1 MDNVRQLEDSA
12 LLRLEIGFAT
22 LFLVILPIRYVYVA
36 KTQRSVLPPDAG
48 RFQQMAARLVHL
60 GMYAGLASIAAT
72 GLLIALVFWLGFRD
86 GLLMQLVNELY
97 EVAVNLS
104 YWLIGMHVLAAVC
117 HRLLCDGV
125 WSAMTSVWKQTPN
138 SVRDKDAR
146 WDFVDLTV
154 NRNIAAGMQE
164 IRLCT
169 VLNAQHLI
177 TNSKIVAFHLQPM
190 ESSK

>member
-22 LFLVILPIRYVYVA
+22 LFLVILPIRYVYVT
-36 KTQRSVLPPDAG
+36 KTQRSALPPDAG

-72 GLLIALVFWLGFRD
+72 GLLIALVFWLGFRN
-86 GLLMQLVNELY
+86 GLLMQVVNELY
-97 EVAVNLS
+97 GVAVNLS

-117 HRLLCDGV
+117 LRLLCDGI

-146 WDFVDLTV
+146 WDFVDLKV
-154 NRNIAAGMQE
+154 MWRMVLVEGRSYSLRHQCPY
-164 IRLCT
+164 LCR
-169 VLNAQHLI
+169 QY
-177 TNSKIVAFHLQPM
+177 Q
-190 ESSK
+190 

>member
-1 MDNVRQLEDSA
+1 
-12 LLRLEIGFAT
+12 
-22 LFLVILPIRYVYVA
+22 
-36 KTQRSVLPPDAG
+36 
-48 RFQQMAARLVHL
+48 MAARLVHL

-146 WDFVDLTV
+146 WDFVDLKV